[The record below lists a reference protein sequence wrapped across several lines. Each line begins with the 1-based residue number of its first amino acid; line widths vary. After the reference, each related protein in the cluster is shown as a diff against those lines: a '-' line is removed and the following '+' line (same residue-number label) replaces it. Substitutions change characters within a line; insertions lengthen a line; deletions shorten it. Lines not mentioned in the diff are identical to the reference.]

1 MYIIHNDHVFNTDR
15 FGAIKFEER
24 NITFYTPDSCGSD
37 NGKAPEFSE
46 DNSIFFFR
54 EDNAQRAHKEIVDSL
69 CKGNCIAVRL
79 EEKFGLPGV
88 EKTKEPGLLVEKFYT
103 KSKRS
108 SGRETCRPAEKE

>member
-1 MYIIHNDHVFNTDR
+1 MYIIQNDHVFNMDR

-69 CKGNCIAVRL
+69 CKGNCIAIRL
-79 EEKFGLPGV
+79 EERFGDKADGAHQP
-88 EKTKEPGLLVEKFYT
+88 ELLVERYI
-103 KSKRS
+103 
-108 SGRETCRPAEKE
+108 GEVVNQGD